1 MLFAAGFNV
10 DTGVGDGV
18 DSTGTG
24 VGAGIS
30 SSSSSSSSSNIS
42 SSSSFERIASNLTE
56 LATAVVVII
65 VVIIVVAI
73 VIVVAGKPN
82 NVGFVDD
89 QVRTPRLTT
98 RTMQS
103 PDKRGVDTHIND
115 MLVYL

>member
-1 MLFAAGFNV
+1 MGG
-10 DTGVGDGV
+10 GVVVAVVVVAD
-18 DSTGTG
+18 
-24 VGAGIS
+24 I
-30 SSSSSSSSSNIS
+30 
-42 SSSSFERIASNLTE
+42 
-56 LATAVVVII
+56 VVVII

-103 PDKRGVDTHIND
+103 PDKRGVDIRV
-115 MLVYL
+115 LIREG